1 MINMKKMIIIIE
13 TNFRVSTIFFLLHV
27 VFVFIAISID
37 HFTLRLIKQ
46 VKKFIVIKGPF
57 FYSNISLLLSLLLF
71 LFYSFMM
78 DMEKIAKDKL

>member
-1 MINMKKMIIIIE
+1 VFVFIAISIDHFTYRLIKPIKYD
-13 TNFRVSTIFFLLHV
+13 V